1 MTIPFRLPFSL
12 FTLNAI
18 AENIDLMSADD
29 KIRNYDIDL
38 IWGFVEAILQPEVI
52 VTADSNV

>member
-12 FTLNAI
+12 FNLNAI